1 MVEFH
6 PDAAEDLAL
15 AAVWY
20 DERREGL
27 GSRFLD
33 AVRSAAAHID
43 EQPESGN
50 PWLFPG
56 VPSGVRRVQVRGFP
70 YRVVYVIRAFVVIVA
85 IAHERRR
92 PDTWEDRLR

>member
-1 MVEFH
+1 M
-6 PDAAEDLAL
+6 
-15 AAVWY
+15 WY

-33 AVRSAAAHID
+33 EVESATVRID
-43 EQPESGN
+43 EQAESGS

-56 VPSGVRRVQVRGFP
+56 VPPGVRRAQVRGFP
-70 YRVVYVIRAFVVIVA
+70 YRVVYVIRARVVVVA

-92 PDTWEDRLR
+92 PDYWEDRLR